1 MNDHMNKTMLEV
13 LNKVNNLSEEE
24 LNNNI
29 KKYFGE
35 EYLIQEETLSK
46 LYPFQFYVTNVLG
59 TLQLPII
66 YDSIEQDSILDT
78 KEECIIINQK
88 YYNNLLESAK
98 CIAHEQRHY
107 YQLSLITQCPNDP
120 LSIRLKEEFQNPSII
135 TDFND
140 DNQILNYQYQEKEI
154 DAFAFTQVIIS
165 SYYHINATHPDN
177 QYQNIIDLYKNKYYK

>member
-1 MNDHMNKTMLEV
+1 MNHYNKLIKET
-13 LNKVNNLSEEE
+13 LNKVNQLSEEE
-24 LNNNI
+24 LKENI
-29 KKYFGE
+29 KQYFGE
-35 EYLIQEETLSK
+35 EYLIQEEILSK
-46 LYPFQFYVTNVLG
+46 LYPFQYYVTNILG
-59 TLQLPII
+59 TLPLPII
-66 YDSIEQDSILDT
+66 YDNIVQDSILDT

-107 YQLSLITQCPNDP
+107 YQLALIKQYPNDP
-120 LSIRLKEEFQNPSII
+120 LSIRLKEEFKNETKI

-165 SYYHINATHPDN
+165 SYHHINTTHPDKL
-177 QYQNIIDLYKNKYYK
+177 YQAIIVAYKQKYYK

>member
-1 MNDHMNKTMLEV
+1 MKNYNNQLIKEV
-13 LNKVNNLSEEE
+13 LDKVDKLSEEE
-24 LNNNI
+24 LKENI

-46 LYPFQFYVTNVLG
+46 LFPFQYYVTDILG
-59 TLQLPII
+59 TLPIPII
-66 YDSIEQDSILDT
+66 YETIEQDSILDI
-78 KEECIIINQK
+78 KDECIIINQK

-120 LSIRLKEEFQNPSII
+120 LSIRLKEEFNNETKI

-165 SYYHINATHPDN
+165 SYYHINTIHPDK
-177 QYQNIIDLYKNKYYK
+177 QYQKIIDLYKQKYYK

>member
-1 MNDHMNKTMLEV
+1 MNNYNKQLIKKV
-13 LNKVNNLSEEE
+13 LDKVDKLSEEE
-24 LNNNI
+24 IKENI

-46 LYPFQFYVTNVLG
+46 LYPFQYSVTNILG
-59 TLQLPII
+59 TLPLPII
-66 YDSIEQDSILDT
+66 YETIEQDSMLDK

-88 YYNNLLESAK
+88 YYDNLLESAK

-107 YQLSLITQCPNDP
+107 YQLSLIAQFPNDP
-120 LSIRLKEEFQNPSII
+120 LTIRLKEEFENETKI

-154 DAFAFTQVIIS
+154 DTFAFTQVIIS
-165 SYYHINATHPDN
+165 SYYHINTIHPDK
-177 QYQNIIDLYKNKYYK
+177 QYQKIIDLYKQKYYK

>member
-24 LNNNI
+24 LNDNI

-78 KEECIIINQK
+78 KGECIIINQK
-88 YYNNLLESAK
+88 YYDNLLESAK

-135 TDFND
+135 TDYND
-140 DNQILNYQYQEKEI
+140 PDQILNYQYQEKEI

-165 SYYHINATHPDN
+165 SYYHINTTHPDN
-177 QYQNIIDLYKNKYYK
+177 QYQNIIDLYKKKYYK

>member
-24 LNNNI
+24 LNDNI

-66 YDSIEQDSILDT
+66 YDRIEQDSILDT

-88 YYNNLLESAK
+88 YYDNLLESAK

-107 YQLSLITQCPNDP
+107 YQLSLITECPNDP

-165 SYYHINATHPDN
+165 CYYHINTTHPDN
-177 QYQNIIDLYKNKYYK
+177 QYQNIIDLYKKKYYK

>member
-1 MNDHMNKTMLEV
+1 MNHYNNQLIKET
-13 LNKVNNLSEEE
+13 LNKVNQLSEEE
-24 LNNNI
+24 LKENI
-29 KKYFGE
+29 KQYFGE
-35 EYLIQEETLSK
+35 EYLIQEEILSK
-46 LYPFQFYVTNVLG
+46 LYPFQYYVTNILG
-59 TLQLPII
+59 TLPLPII
-66 YDSIEQDSILDT
+66 YDNIVQDSILDT

-107 YQLSLITQCPNDP
+107 YQLALIKQYPNDP
-120 LSIRLKEEFQNPSII
+120 LSIRLKEEFKNETKI

-165 SYYHINATHPDN
+165 SYYHINTTHPDKL
-177 QYQNIIDLYKNKYYK
+177 YQAIIVAYKQKYYK

>member
-24 LNNNI
+24 LNDNI

-46 LYPFQFYVTNVLG
+46 LYPFQFYVINVLG

-66 YDSIEQDSILDT
+66 YDRIEQDSILDT

-88 YYNNLLESAK
+88 YYDNLLESAK

-107 YQLSLITQCPNDP
+107 YQLSLITECSNDP

-140 DNQILNYQYQEKEI
+140 DNQILNYQYQENEI

-165 SYYHINATHPDN
+165 CYYHINTTHPDN
-177 QYQNIIDLYKNKYYK
+177 QYQNIIDLYKKKYYK

>member
-1 MNDHMNKTMLEV
+1 MNKQIPFIAQQA
-13 LNKVNNLSEEE
+13 LNKINKLSEEE
-24 LNNNI
+24 LNDNI

-88 YYNNLLESAK
+88 YYDNLLESAK

-140 DNQILNYQYQEKEI
+140 DNKILNYQYQEKEI

-165 SYYHINATHPDN
+165 SYYHINTTHPDN
-177 QYQNIIDLYKNKYYK
+177 QYQNIIDLYKKKYYK

>member
-1 MNDHMNKTMLEV
+1 MNKTMLEV

-66 YDSIEQDSILDT
+66 YDRIEQDSILDT

-88 YYNNLLESAK
+88 YYDNLLESAK

-107 YQLSLITQCPNDP
+107 YQLSLITQYTFRPS
-120 LSIRLKEEFQNPSII
+120 LSLLI
-135 TDFND
+135 TV
-140 DNQILNYQYQEKEI
+140 L
-154 DAFAFTQVIIS
+154 
-165 SYYHINATHPDN
+165 
-177 QYQNIIDLYKNKYYK
+177 

>member
-1 MNDHMNKTMLEV
+1 MNDHMNKTILEV

-24 LNNNI
+24 LNDNI

-35 EYLIQEETLSK
+35 DYLIQEETLSK

-165 SYYHINATHPDN
+165 FYYHINTTHPDN
-177 QYQNIIDLYKNKYYK
+177 QYQNIIDLYKKKYYK

>member
-24 LNNNI
+24 LNDNI

-66 YDSIEQDSILDT
+66 YDNIEQDSILDT

-88 YYNNLLESAK
+88 YYDNLLESAK

-135 TDFND
+135 TNFND

-165 SYYHINATHPDN
+165 CYYHINTTHPDN
-177 QYQNIIDLYKNKYYK
+177 QYQNIIDLYKKKYYK

>member
-88 YYNNLLESAK
+88 YYNNLLESVK

-107 YQLSLITQCPNDP
+107 YQLSLISQCPNDP

-165 SYYHINATHPDN
+165 SYYHINTTHPDN
-177 QYQNIIDLYKNKYYK
+177 QYQNIIDLYKKKYYK

>member
-1 MNDHMNKTMLEV
+1 MNDHINKTMLEV

-66 YDSIEQDSILDT
+66 YDSIEQDSLLDT

-165 SYYHINATHPDN
+165 SYYHINTTHPDN

>member
-165 SYYHINATHPDN
+165 SYYHINTIHPDN

>member
-24 LNNNI
+24 LNDNI

-35 EYLIQEETLSK
+35 DYLIQEETLSK

-66 YDSIEQDSILDT
+66 YDRIEQDSILDT

-88 YYNNLLESAK
+88 YYDNLLESAK

-154 DAFAFTQVIIS
+154 DAFSFTQVIIS
-165 SYYHINATHPDN
+165 SYYHINTTHLDN
-177 QYQNIIDLYKNKYYK
+177 QYQNIIDLYKKKYYK

>member
-24 LNNNI
+24 LNDNI

-66 YDSIEQDSILDT
+66 YDRIEQDSILDT

-88 YYNNLLESAK
+88 YYDNLLESAK

-165 SYYHINATHPDN
+165 SYYHINTTHPDN

>member
-24 LNNNI
+24 LNDNI

-66 YDSIEQDSILDT
+66 FDSIEQD
-78 KEECIIINQK
+78 
-88 YYNNLLESAK
+88 
-98 CIAHEQRHY
+98 
-107 YQLSLITQCPNDP
+107 
-120 LSIRLKEEFQNPSII
+120 
-135 TDFND
+135 
-140 DNQILNYQYQEKEI
+140 
-154 DAFAFTQVIIS
+154 
-165 SYYHINATHPDN
+165 
-177 QYQNIIDLYKNKYYK
+177 